1 MGGQGTSQES
11 YGSYSCSLQLSRCV
25 PSKAGEQIMHEY
37 SKNLRVRTYIFLS
50 AANKV
55 LIFSG
60 NFWQFRLSRF
70 LISIKET
77 RLLTPRK
84 IKKFDFGLYINMYSI
99 YSQLYLAI
107 LLYAR
112 SMKPVIVLFVNLFL
126 LLEFQ

>member
-1 MGGQGTSQES
+1 MSPVKLGN
-11 YGSYSCSLQLSRCV
+11 
-25 PSKAGEQIMHEY
+25 EY
-37 SKNLRVRTYIFLS
+37 SKNLRVRTYIFVS

-55 LIFSG
+55 VIFWG
-60 NFWQFRLSRF
+60 NVWQFRLSRF

-77 RLLTPRK
+77 RLLTTRK
-84 IKKFDFGLYINMYSI
+84 IKKLDFGLYIYIYIYSI